1 MKVYSYSQAR
11 QQLAEV
17 LNRARPTRRARLAG
31 VQCGRERREDP
42 SPAPRRNFRC
52 GDPF

>member
-1 MKVYSYSQAR
+1 MKVYSYFEAR

-17 LNRARPTRRARLAG
+17 LKRARRTSRSRLAG
-31 VQCGRERREDP
+31 VQCGAERREDP
-42 SPAPRRNFRC
+42 SPAPRRNFPR